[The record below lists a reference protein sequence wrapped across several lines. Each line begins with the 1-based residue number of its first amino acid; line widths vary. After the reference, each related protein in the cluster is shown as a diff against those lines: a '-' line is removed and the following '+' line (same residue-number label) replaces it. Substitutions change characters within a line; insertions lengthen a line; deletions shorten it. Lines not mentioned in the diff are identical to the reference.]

1 VSDLV
6 AVKSFP
12 TRLEAEMA
20 RVLLEEQG
28 IPALVSADDAGG
40 MRPWPFSYQFGAE
53 VRVRAEDAAAARDV
67 LAQMESE

>member
-1 VSDLV
+1 MSDV
-6 AVKSFP
+6 IAVKSFP

-20 RVLLEEQG
+20 RELLEGEG

-40 MRPWPFSYQFGAE
+40 MRPWPLSYEFGAE
-53 VRVRAEDAAAARDV
+53 VRVRAEDAVHARAV